1 VKPVPAYLVAG
12 DDATL
17 RTEALRRLLP
27 ELLGDDDPS
36 LALEDFTLAGR
47 AGDGEAAEEAGDT
60 RPAVLGAALS
70 AASTPPFGTSRRVIV
85 LREVGALGAAD
96 AEALAGWLA
105 DPLESTVLVLVAGGG
120 RIPAALTKAFKA
132 AGGEEVRTAA
142 TQTGDALASAL
153 GAARLTLTPAA
164 SRQVSEWF
172 GDDAGRVPGLVD
184 LLRSAYGEGA
194 KLDLDDVEPYLGS
207 SGSVAPYLLTGAVD
221 RGDTETAL
229 DVLGRLRGAGFH
241 PLQVMVLLH
250 RHYQRILRLDDP
262 EVGGE
267 AEAVAALGGKVK
279 PYPASLALRQ
289 SRSLRTAGIREAY
302 EALAKADLDLRG
314 ASAAP
319 EDATLEVLVA
329 RLARISRRGG
339 AGARRPAG
347 SRGRSR

>member
-1 VKPVPAYLVAG
+1 MKAAPAYLVAG
-12 DDATL
+12 DDPTL
-17 RTEALRRLLP
+17 RAEALRRLLP

-36 LALEDFTLAGR
+36 LALEDVTLAGR
-47 AGDGEAAEEAGDT
+47 PGEGDAGEEAGEG
-60 RPAVLGAALS
+60 RPPLLATALS
-70 AASTPPFGTSRRVIV
+70 AASTPPFGTSRRVVV

-96 AEALAGWLA
+96 ADALARWLA

-120 RIPAALTKAFKA
+120 RMPAAVAKAFKA
-132 AGGEEVRTAA
+132 AGGQEVRTAA
-142 TQTGDALASAL
+142 TQTADALGSAL
-153 GAARLTLTPAA
+153 GAAGLALTPAA
-164 SRQVSEWF
+164 SRRVSEWF
-172 GDDAGRVPGLVD
+172 GDDAGRVTGLVD
-184 LLRSAYGEGA
+184 LLASAYGEGA
-194 KLDLDDVEPYLGS
+194 RLDVDDVEPYLGS

-229 DVLGRLRGAGFH
+229 DILGRLRGAGFH

-262 EVGGE
+262 AVSGE

-289 SRSLRTAGIREAY
+289 SQALRTAGIQAAY

-329 RLARISRRGG
+329 RLAGISRRAGG
-339 AGARRPAG
+339 RRPAG
-347 SRGRSR
+347 SRSRGR